1 MKLQPKPTR
10 CPWPNVQSFEQ
21 DGKWRHYYRKRHA
34 PRIALPAGD
43 WRTREFKEAYEAA
56 KTRAVMGL
64 ATLPATNLKAQ
75 LATLPPDSFEALAR
89 ALLKSKRFAQLA
101 PKTRKEG
108 TRIINTICGL
118 PASTD
123 PNHPAHK
130 FPFGEYTAR
139 DLKPK
144 HFLTLRDRK
153 EDTPQEADDWLNWC
167 QKIYAHAIPRELGG
181 VETNPVRDVERF
193 KQQSKQIEPWSRQD
207 DGHGDPLPVAPADLT
222 VWPTDS
228 LIGLDR
234 IRDGS
239 KLALLIGWWGAPAT
253 YSGTGA
259 RSSAAASVAI
269 AVIWRADLTSAYWR
283 AILRPALTCSTCC
296 LAASSSRTVFSVG
309 VIGSGLMAAVVASG
323 HDGRIRWRFSVGAM
337 ATDLSS
343 SSTVR
348 SPGDADGFL
357 RRTIQFPLQLR
368 NGWLPKQFHYS
379 FALIL
384 LSVSRLPG
392 ANPLLDQPVT
402 TTFCTSLC
410 VDRSR
415 SCQNAHAGSGHHHR
429 LVVGDTDL
437 SVFRPRRVCFVLM
450 ASGRSGDRTDPRR
463 VGADTVRTVKEC
475 HERP

>member
-207 DGHGDPLPVAPADLT
+207 IEVYRARWAIG
-222 VWPTDS
+222 TDERLAFEIFWNGAQRMS
-228 LIGLDR
+228 DTWDISRSDIKG
-234 IRDGS
+234 GS
-239 KLALLIGWWGAPAT
+239 FDYVQFKGRTRKAGR
-253 YSGTGA
+253 
-259 RSSAAASVAI
+259 RSV
-269 AVIWRADLTSAYWR
+269 
-283 AILRPALTCSTCC
+283 LR
-296 LAASSSRTVFSVG
+296 
-309 VIGSGLMAAVVASG
+309 
-323 HDGRIRWRFSVGAM
+323 
-337 ATDLSS
+337 
-343 SSTVR
+343 R
-348 SPGDADGFL
+348 SPSVPDG
-357 RRTIQFPLQLR
+357 
-368 NGWLPKQFHYS
+368 
-379 FALIL
+379 
-384 LSVSRLPG
+384 
-392 ANPLLDQPVT
+392 
-402 TTFCTSLC
+402 
-410 VDRSR
+410 
-415 SCQNAHAGSGHHHR
+415 
-429 LVVGDTDL
+429 
-437 SVFRPRRVCFVLM
+437 
-450 ASGRSGDRTDPRR
+450 
-463 VGADTVRTVKEC
+463 VRAA
-475 HERP
+475 